1 MKRFLVILTAIVTP
15 ALVVSVSGRST
26 SGCDRCMLSRYWSI
40 DPNLYKQTALENF
53 PETEE
58 LDRLK
63 PNADLAIAFSGGGSR
78 SAAAT
83 LGELRGLRD
92 SGWLTRV
99 RYVAAV
105 SGGSWAAVP
114 FVYSPLS
121 LEELLGSPQKP
132 GDLTV
137 DMFGRKSPA
146 PGRLG
151 EAIAR
156 SSLLPGAS
164 IEAGDRISQTRL
176 QGEYA
181 KIAKLGFNRL
191 KGVDADRDEKTYA
204 RLLDRIFLKPLLSDS
219 RMGLTPAPLFSW
231 TDRTVSDINTV
242 NKDRDAFEINAVQ
255 FGLAAKDRPFLIALG
270 AAVIKNPAG
279 GFPTLAPVEYTP
291 MYSGVRQQFGDHVG
305 GTYVWSFAYDAA
317 QTMLERADSGGR
329 TGVIAI
335 GPAGATST
343 FSLADVIASSGAA
356 PQLHLL
362 IDTVQERADPLLRQ
376 FATFFPHYRNISVRA
391 GSAQS
396 TGSTELLPHGDGGFV
411 DNLGLLPLL
420 ARHVKNV
427 IVFVNSPVPHRRE
440 TQLPSYFWASG
451 KPNGS
456 GTKRLNVV
464 FPSEYWD
471 TLMDGLDA
479 AFDSGGPAV
488 YCSEKPWPVL
498 GNKFYNVQP
507 YEGVNICWVY
517 NEDSGKAYK
526 TTGESK
532 WRAELQE
539 PVRAALFGEE
549 KIENGRPMHV
559 KGKHEGDF
567 KRFPWF
573 KTFEENAP
581 SVIDLKSSQVTVLS
595 NFTAWLV
602 THEST
607 QKKFAA
613 AFGSHRLP

>member
-1 MKRFLVILTAIVTP
+1 MKRFLLIAIITP
-15 ALVVSVSGRST
+15 ALVIAVSGRGT

-40 DPNLYKQTALENF
+40 DPNLYKQTALESF

-58 LDRLK
+58 LDRLR
-63 PNADLAIAFSGGGSR
+63 PNTDLAIAFSGGGSR

-92 SGWLTRV
+92 SGWLNRV
-99 RYVAAV
+99 RYVVGV
-105 SGGSWAAVP
+105 SGGSWSAVP

-121 LEELLGSPQKP
+121 LEDLLGKAQKP
-132 GDLTV
+132 GDLRL

-146 PGRLG
+146 TGQLG
-151 EAIAR
+151 QAIAR
-156 SSLLPGAS
+156 SSMLPGAS

-176 QGEYA
+176 HGEYG
-181 KIAKLGFNRL
+181 KIAKLAFNRL

-204 RLLDRIFLKPLLSDS
+204 RLLDRIFLKPLLSDPTL
-219 RMGLTPAPLFSW
+219 GLTPAPLFSW
-231 TDRTVSDINTV
+231 TDRTVADINTV
-242 NKDRDAFEINAVQ
+242 NKDRDAFRINAVQ
-255 FGLAAKDRPFLIALG
+255 FGVVAKDRPFLIALG
-270 AAVIKNPAG
+270 AAVIKDPAG

-291 MYSGVRQQFGDHVG
+291 MYSGIRQQFGEHVG

-317 QTMLERADSGGR
+317 QTMLERADPGGR

-335 GPAGATST
+335 GPAGTTST

-362 IDTVQERADPLLRQ
+362 IDTVNEKADPLLRQ
-376 FATFFPHYRNISVRA
+376 FATFFPHYRNIAVRA
-391 GSAQS
+391 GSAQA

-440 TQLPSYFWASG
+440 TQLPSYFWPSG
-451 KPNGS
+451 QPNGS
-456 GTKRLNVV
+456 GTKRLNAV
-464 FPSEYWD
+464 FPAEHW
-471 TLMDGLDA
+471 TELVDGLDT
-479 AFDSGGPAV
+479 AFASGGPAV
-488 YCSEKPWPVL
+488 YCSQKPWQVL

-507 YEGVNICWVY
+507 YDGVNICWVY
-517 NEDSGKAYK
+517 NEDPDKARHTK
-526 TTGESK
+526 GESQ
-532 WRAELQE
+532 WRAELQDD
-539 PVRAALFGEE
+539 VRVALFGDE
-549 KIENGRPMHV
+549 KDEGGKVRKV
-559 KGKHEGDF
+559 KGKYERDF

-581 SVIDLKSSQVTVLS
+581 SVIDLEARQVTVLS
-595 NFTAWLV
+595 NFTAWMV

-613 AFGSHRLP
+613 AFGSIRVP